1 MVLEGTKSKAIVRA
15 TQWKSMASYKFIF
28 DNDSRKTAEF
38 FPRRRIVSLEQAGLT
53 EKASDREIVEVASD
67 RKWIIV
73 TANGDHFIAEIKR
86 YLRQSMK
93 LVCHDL
99 SGLVIVPND
108 YQLRR
113 KAHRLERRVGT
124 GLLCAGHQGWESAS
138 HSIRAMLL
146 LQEERRG
153 LTPLR
158 RLPLQLKM
166 AKCKLTLRRNLN
178 VMGLWRRLAGLR
190 LCFSLRLFI
199 SFRSKL
205 LCHGFLDFLRIYPV
219 AFGGVR

>member
-108 YQLRR
+108 YQLQQRILPR
-113 KAHRLERRVGT
+113 IGQRLNFDGKHIDWKDVWELDCCVRVTKDGKAQVTRFER
-124 GLLCAGHQGWESAS
+124 CFYCKK
-138 HSIRAMLL
+138 
-146 LQEERRG
+146 RG
-153 LTPLR
+153 
-158 RLPLQLKM
+158 
-166 AKCKLTLRRNLN
+166 
-178 VMGLWRRLAGLR
+178 
-190 LCFSLRLFI
+190 
-199 SFRSKL
+199 
-205 LCHGFLDFLRIYPV
+205 V
-219 AFGGVR
+219 A